1 MVDLAGWIVALLE
14 IFLFALFIRVVIDY
28 VQMLKPGWRP
38 RGILLPLLEIIY
50 TVTDKPLSLIRRIV
64 PPLRIGPVALDLS
77 FLVLYFGIRYLL
89 IPIIIRFL
97 G

>member
-50 TVTDKPLSLIRRIV
+50 T
-64 PPLRIGPVALDLS
+64 
-77 FLVLYFGIRYLL
+77 
-89 IPIIIRFL
+89 
-97 G
+97 